1 MAGKARKDSKGY
13 VLHKGETQRSDGRY
27 SYSFTDK
34 QGVRHTKYA
43 PSLVELRRIEKE
55 IERSRLDGIDPF
67 AADKLSINDMYDRY
81 MSQKFDLKPTTKSN
95 YIYMYNHLVR
105 DGFGKRKLSSVK
117 YTDIKKF
124 YYDLVQEQGLKPNT
138 VENIHTQLHPTFQ
151 LAVREEVI
159 RSNPTDGVMAEIK
172 KSKLWEKPKRHA
184 LTIPQ
189 QKALINY
196 IAENPEHAGWYP
208 IVTVLLGTG
217 MRIGE
222 CLGLRWEDVDFDKKM
237 ISVNHSLSDRP
248 MGKERKCERHIME
261 PKTAAGTR
269 VIPMIDEVVDAFLQE
284 YQIQKCLGFCTDV
297 IDGYKGFIFS
307 TSQGTLYQAAAINQ
321 ALHRIQESYNKEEME
336 KAKKERRDPVLLPE
350 FSCHHL
356 RHTFCTRFC
365 QNETN
370 LKVIQE
376 IMGHADIQTTMDIY
390 AEATEEKK
398 QEVVNSLQGKIIL
411 KQC

>member
-1 MAGKARKDSKGY
+1 M
-13 VLHKGETQRSDGRY
+13 
-27 SYSFTDK
+27 
-34 QGVRHTKYA
+34 
-43 PSLVELRRIEKE
+43 
-55 IERSRLDGIDPF
+55 
-67 AADKLSINDMYDRY
+67 
-81 MSQKFDLKPTTKSN
+81 
-95 YIYMYNHLVR
+95 
-105 DGFGKRKLSSVK
+105 
-117 YTDIKKF
+117 
-124 YYDLVQEQGLKPNT
+124 VQEQGIKPNT

-151 LAVREEVI
+151 LAVREEI
-159 RSNPTDGVMAEIK
+159 LRSNPTDGVMGEIK

-196 IAENPEHAGWYP
+196 IEENPEHAGWYP

-222 CLGLRWEDVDFDKKM
+222 CLGLRWDDVDFDKRM
-237 ISVNHSLSDRP
+237 ISVNHSLADRP

-261 PKTAAGTR
+261 PKTEAGIR
-269 VIPMIDEVVDAFLQE
+269 VIPMIDEVFDAFLQE

-297 IDGYKGFIFS
+297 IDGYTGFIFS

-321 ALHRIQESYNKEEME
+321 ALHRIQLSYNKEETE
-336 KAKKERRDPVLLPE
+336 KAKKERRDPVLLPD

-365 QNETN
+365 ENETN

-376 IMGHADIQTTMDIY
+376 IMGHKDIQTTMDIY

-411 KQC
+411 K

>member
-1 MAGKARKDSKGY
+1 MADKARKDSKGY

-196 IAENPEHAGWYP
+196 IEENPEHAGWYP

-365 QNETN
+365 ENETN

-411 KQC
+411 K